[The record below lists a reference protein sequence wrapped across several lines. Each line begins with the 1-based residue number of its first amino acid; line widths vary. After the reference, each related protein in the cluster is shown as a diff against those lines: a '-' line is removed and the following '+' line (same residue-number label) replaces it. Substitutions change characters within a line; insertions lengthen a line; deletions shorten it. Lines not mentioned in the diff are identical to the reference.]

1 MPEGSVIFGFLE
13 MVRGPEGPVPAF
25 DPLKTKLEIPLGP
38 DLDESTVLVFGL
50 LEMVRGPKRSVSTPL
65 DGVEPR
71 ESEGLGE

>member
-1 MPEGSVIFGFLE
+1 M
-13 MVRGPEGPVPAF
+13 PAF
-25 DPLKTKLEIPLGP
+25 DPLKTKLEILVGP
-38 DLDESTVLVFGL
+38 DLEESTVLVFGL